1 VLIIKKQEAFKTIV
15 IHTKYIRR
23 NDNQK
28 KIIFRRKERMEK
40 IIRFFKDEEGLE
52 SVEYALLG
60 VLIALGI
67 IGGVT
72 ALAGWIDGTFTT
84 IAGTV
89 P

>member
-1 VLIIKKQEAFKTIV
+1 VLIIVNLRSLYIHRKVVKYREYPEKKGGNV
-15 IHTKYIRR
+15 
-23 NDNQK
+23 
-28 KIIFRRKERMEK
+28 MEK
-40 IIRFFKDEEGLE
+40 IIRFLKDEEGLE

-72 ALAGWIDGTFTT
+72 TLAGWIDGTFTT
-84 IAGTV
+84 ISTTV